1 MGAQRYGD
9 DMFDPHNDVH
19 RVDTLDVLRTHYR
32 NAHPGTVGKE
42 RAQLDDATAAV
53 VARCRFAAI
62 GTFDA
67 DGNADVSPR
76 GGPSGFLRV
85 LSPTHLAM
93 ADLGGNNRLDTLM
106 NIVATS
112 RVALLLITPGKTET
126 IRLNGSAHVSTD
138 PELLAGF
145 ELPKPPK
152 SAIVIRLDTTYMHC
166 AKAFMRSG
174 MWDTD
179 VWAEMADLPD
189 GAAVLASQGV
199 VDDADA
205 TRRELDDSY
214 RAELAREGGAEA

>member
-1 MGAQRYGD
+1 
-9 DMFDPHNDVH
+9 MFDPHNDLH
-19 RVDTLDVLRTHYR
+19 RVDSLDVLRTHYR
-32 NAHPGTVGKE
+32 NAHPGTIGKE
-42 RAQLDDATAAV
+42 RAQLDEATATVA
-53 VARCRFAAI
+53 ARCRFAAI

-76 GGPSGFLRV
+76 GGPSGFIRV

-106 NIVATS
+106 NIVATG
-112 RVALLLITPGKTET
+112 RVALLLITPGQTET
-126 IRLNGSAHVSTD
+126 VRINGTAHISTH
-138 PELLAGF
+138 PSLLAEF
-145 ELPKPPK
+145 DLPKAPK

-179 VWAEMADLPD
+179 VWAEMADVPD

-199 VDDADA
+199 VDDAEA
-205 TRRELDDSY
+205 TRRHLSLDY
-214 RAELAREGGAEA
+214 AAELAHEAGDPAI